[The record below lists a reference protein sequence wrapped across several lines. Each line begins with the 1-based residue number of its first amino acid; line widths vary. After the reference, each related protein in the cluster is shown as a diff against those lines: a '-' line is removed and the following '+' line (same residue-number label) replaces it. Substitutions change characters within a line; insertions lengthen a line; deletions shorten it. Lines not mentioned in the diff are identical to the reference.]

1 MSIPNWISL
10 DLTHVEKMFDE
21 MSRSQMR
28 EGPGLNYLIQSL
40 TARWSAPP
48 SWIGP
53 ALSFR
58 ILDLYLR
65 TREVTVDTEV
75 RIANVCTEY
84 SKGWM
89 KRYGNCLS

>member
-1 MSIPNWISL
+1 ML
-10 DLTHVEKMFDE
+10 KKCFDE

-40 TARWSAPP
+40 TAGWSAPP

-58 ILDLYLR
+58 ILNLYLR
-65 TREVTVDTEV
+65 RHEVTVG
-75 RIANVCTEY
+75 Y
-84 SKGWM
+84 
-89 KRYGNCLS
+89 